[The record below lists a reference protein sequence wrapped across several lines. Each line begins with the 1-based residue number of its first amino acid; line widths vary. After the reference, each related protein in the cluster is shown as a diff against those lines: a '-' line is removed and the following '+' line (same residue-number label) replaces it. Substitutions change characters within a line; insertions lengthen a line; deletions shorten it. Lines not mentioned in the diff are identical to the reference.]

1 MQNIDS
7 ATRQS
12 PDSQAA
18 SGARRRRSTDRCGW
32 FQCCCGPAHRPAEQ
46 CPCWPGRRRWRTN
59 AADCEERPY
68 VRRSFPVCS
77 NAPTVDGLWDS
88 VQTGKTASR
97 TATIIAASTARWGKS
112 NARRTTSGMMSC
124 TPMFCPVCSIGS
136 SRRNWTRINFS
147 RGYWSPGIRAGRRSA
162 KSISLI

>member
-1 MQNIDS
+1 MINLFLFVDLVFRRIFCSRQNIDS

-12 PDSQAA
+12 PDGQAA

-68 VRRSFPVCS
+68 ADLFRSAQMRR
-77 NAPTVDGLWDS
+77 LWM
-88 VQTGKTASR
+88 V
-97 TATIIAASTARWGKS
+97 
-112 NARRTTSGMMSC
+112 
-124 TPMFCPVCSIGS
+124 
-136 SRRNWTRINFS
+136 
-147 RGYWSPGIRAGRRSA
+147 YGIRYKPA
-162 KSISLI
+162 KQQAVQPLSLQPVRPDGENQMLGALHPV